1 MSRITSASA
10 TWTLLLALLAVHL
23 ATNYKA
29 VRCVALNTLNR
40 QRTNL
45 VFSGFR
51 ESGRVSTPKEVSV
64 AERVL
69 ERSGVLRWGS
79 AKVGAA
85 ETGVRFATILT
96 TTNGRVHSCAGKVT
110 ELGTIFRK
118 QKYILYP
125 RGYDPGTGEIRKIE
139 IFFKEG
145 ACPKDQVKAWSH
157 ALWLAKE
164 SLSSP
169 RNNTGNA
176 LGTDSP
182 FEILRTTLRQMD
194 DCFEGFMAGLVEAG
208 WNVDTAGIEIYTGYR
223 LSVPGDDD
231 GKEQLDSKKHI

>member
-45 VFSGFR
+45 VFSGFQ

-64 AERVL
+64 TERVL

-79 AKVGAA
+79 TKIGTA
-85 ETGVRFATILT
+85 ETGVRFATILST
-96 TTNGRVHSCAGKVT
+96 TDGRVYSCAGKVT
-110 ELGTIFRK
+110 ELGTIFRN
-118 QKYILYP
+118 QKYVLYP
-125 RGYDPGTGEIRKIE
+125 RGQNPGTGEIRKVE

-145 ACPKDQVKAWSH
+145 ASPRDQIKAWSH

-164 SLSSP
+164 SS
-169 RNNTGNA
+169 NNTGSI
-176 LGTDSP
+176 LDTDSP
-182 FEILRTTLRQMD
+182 FEILRTTLRHMD
-194 DCFEGFMAGLVEAG
+194 DCFERFMAGLVEAG
-208 WNVDTAGIEIYTGYR
+208 WNVDTAGIEIHTGYR
-223 LSVPGDDD
+223 LSIPGDED